1 MRVLTW
7 RLVTRRVLLPNTAAS
22 AVLLLLG
29 PALAL
34 LLWPRSQ
41 AQGLARLFHQSQL
54 IQSFAAAPTR
64 PPPPLWRQRLGPLAA
79 VLWSRQ
85 QGVWW
90 QFWGVHGDAGAFLV
104 LPSTSLSDVVG
115 DRLPVPPLRVDDL
128 AVVAADPLSRQWLS
142 DRLRSVPRS
151 PRGLEQRCLLQLR
164 QPQTVSWS
172 PAGLGAL
179 AGPVAPLLQRFQQGC
194 LTLNLQGQRV
204 DLGGEAAA
212 AVGVLGPASQS
223 RPEPASR
230 PLTPGQLLELRGPAL
245 EVLLQGL
252 LSRQLVREPLASR
265 YGIAEP
271 QLALL
276 RRSPFVL
283 RLRELPQ
290 GPFQAGL
297 ELDLAPPARDRQ
309 AWERLLAALRQ
320 PLLQQ
325 GLQEQGAIPLRTRWR
340 DEQGRVV
347 GGWFWQP
354 PQGGEERRLV
364 LFVGPEPATGSAP
377 PAPSGWVV
385 LQARPG
391 DLDRLGL
398 WPGAFPPLVRRADQ
412 LEIKADAERRQ
423 PISRLT
429 GRLALTRSR

>member
-1 MRVLTW
+1 MRVLPW
-7 RLVTRRVLLPNTAAS
+7 RLVPRRVLLPNTAA
-22 AVLLLLG
+22 AAAALLLV

-34 LLWPRSQ
+34 LVWPRSQ
-41 AQGLARLFHQSQL
+41 AQGLARLFNQSQL

-64 PPPPLWRQRLGPLAA
+64 PPPALWRQRLGPLAA
-79 VLWSRQ
+79 ALWSRQ

-104 LPSTSLSDVVG
+104 LPAVSLSGAAG
-115 DRLPVPPLRVDDL
+115 DRLPVPPLLVDEL

-194 LTLNLQGQRV
+194 LTLDLLGQRV
-204 DLGGEAAA
+204 DLSGEAAA
-212 AVGVLGPASQS
+212 AVGVLSPASQA

-245 EVLLQGL
+245 EALLQGL

-265 YGIAEP
+265 YAMAEP

-297 ELDLAPPARDRQ
+297 ELALAPAARDRQ

-325 GLQEQGAIPLRTRWR
+325 GLQEQGASPQRTHWR

-347 GGWFWQP
+347 GGWFWQTP
-354 PQGGEERRLV
+354 DAGGARRLV
-364 LFVGPEPATGSAP
+364 FFVGPEPAPGSAP
-377 PAPSGWVV
+377 PGPSGVVV
-385 LQARPG
+385 LQARPS

-398 WPGAFPPLVRRADQ
+398 WPGSFPPLVRRADQ
-412 LEIKADAERRQ
+412 LEIQADAERGQ